1 MLTGHASAGPGTRT
15 LALVAVPCRPL
26 PKRVT
31 VDRMFQSLSTA
42 LKTLR
47 RSSSQDVNRSVGDD
61 LDLVV
66 MFNEARSD
74 TEWRYVAQ
82 VASMRQGRA

>member
-1 MLTGHASAGPGTRT
+1 
-15 LALVAVPCRPL
+15 
-26 PKRVT
+26 
-31 VDRMFQSLSTA
+31 MFQSFSTA

-47 RSSSQDVNRSVGDD
+47 RSSSQDGRPSVDDD

-74 TEWRYVAQ
+74 AERGYVTQ
-82 VASMRQGRA
+82 IASMRRARR